1 MNIDLRAK
9 VQTTYEKNYKKF
21 LIIPLA
27 LLLVSIII
35 ILVQYSKTGEFIHR
49 DISLKGG
56 LSVTINLDKEINFE
70 DLESSL
76 KTNFVESDFVARKLT
91 DFTTGQITGINIEI
105 SGISEPELKTF
116 LEEKLSIKLTSENY
130 SVEEVGAALGSSFF
144 MDLVRSIIFA
154 FLFMS
159 IVVFAVYRKFIP
171 AITVIF
177 TAVTDIIATVAVVD
191 LLGIKISTAGI
202 AAFLLLIGY
211 SIDSD
216 MLLTTKMLRRKNS
229 PAIYEMYNAIR
240 TGLMMTV
247 TTLAALILGLLFSNS
262 IVIKQ
267 IFTITLIGLI
277 IDIIATYLGN
287 APILLWYVKKNE
299 NKQNT

>member
-9 VQTTYEKNYKKF
+9 VQSAYEKNYKKF
-21 LIIPLA
+21 LIIPVA
-27 LLLVSIII
+27 LLLISITV
-35 ILVQYSKTGEFIHR
+35 ILIQYSKTGEFIHR

-56 LSVTINLDKEINFE
+56 LSVTINLAKDINFE

-76 KTNFVESDFVARKLT
+76 RTNFKDSDFVARKLT

-105 SGISEPELKTF
+105 SGTSEPELKKF
-116 LEEKLSIKLTSENY
+116 LEEKLSVELTSENY
-130 SVEEVGAALGSSFF
+130 SVEDVGAALGSSFF
-144 MDLVRSIIFA
+144 RDLIKSIIFA

-171 AITVIF
+171 ALTVIF

-240 TGLMMTV
+240 TGLTMTV

-299 NKQNT
+299 NK